1 MSTIPNSAM
10 PHAYVHDED
19 EDQERAPFTLPSP
32 AVLVAGA
39 VAVIYLVRRA
49 LR

>member
-1 MSTIPNSAM
+1 MSTIPSSAM

-19 EDQERAPFTLPSP
+19 EERERTQLALPSP
-32 AVLVAGA
+32 AVLVTGA
-39 VAVIYLVRRA
+39 VALLYLIRRA